1 MHSGLQNGRGIV
13 KVLETDRLV
22 LRLISTDD
30 AEFFLR
36 LLNEPSFLRFIG
48 DKKVRSL
55 EDAHNYIVNGPI
67 QSYQRFGFGLYLV
80 ELKITAVPI
89 GICGLLKRDT
99 LDDVDIGFAFLPEF
113 WACGYGFESARAT
126 MVHERDAKGLKRIL
140 AITSPDNFGSIA
152 LLEKLGLKFERLMKL
167 TEDTPEVKLFAA
179 DL

>member
-1 MHSGLQNGRGIV
+1 MKI
-13 KVLETDRLV
+13 LETDRLL

-30 AEFFLR
+30 AEFFLG

-80 ELKITAVPI
+80 ELKDTSVPI
-89 GICGLLKRDT
+89 GICGLLKRDA
-99 LDDVDIGFAFLPEF
+99 LDDVDIGFAFLPDF
-113 WACGYGFESARAT
+113 WARGYGFESARAIMIHGRNT
-126 MVHERDAKGLKRIL
+126 MGLKRIL
-140 AITSPDNFGSIA
+140 AITSPDNVGSIA
-152 LLEKLGLKFERLMKL
+152 LLEKLGLKYERITKL
-167 TEDTPEVKLFAA
+167 SEDASEVKLFAA

>member
-1 MHSGLQNGRGIV
+1 MDSGLQNRRGIV

-67 QSYQRFGFGLYLV
+67 QSYQRLGFGLYLV
-80 ELKITAVPI
+80 ELKTTSVPI

-113 WACGYGFESARAT
+113 WASGYGFESARAV
-126 MVHERDAKGLKRIL
+126 MAHERDAKGFKRIL
-140 AITSPDNFGSIA
+140 AITSPDNVGSIA
-152 LLEKLGLKFERLMKL
+152 LLEKLGLKFERLMRL
-167 TEDTPEVKLFAA
+167 TEDAPEVKLFATEP
-179 DL
+179 

>member
-1 MHSGLQNGRGIV
+1 MEKHVV

-55 EDAHNYIVNGPI
+55 DDARNYILNGPI
-67 QSYQRFGFGLYLV
+67 QSYQNFGFGLYLV
-80 ELKITAVPI
+80 ELKGSTVPI

-113 WACGYGFESARAT
+113 WAQGYGFESAAAIMNHGRDT
-126 MVHERDAKGLKRIL
+126 MGLQRIL
-140 AITSPDNFGSIA
+140 AITSPDNVGSIA
-152 LLEKLGLKFERLMKL
+152 LLEKLGMKYERLMKL
-167 TEDTPEVKLFAA
+167 SEDAPEVKLFAA

>member
-1 MHSGLQNGRGIV
+1 MQSAAQNGRGIV

-55 EDAHNYIVNGPI
+55 EDAHNYILNGPL

-80 ELKITAVPI
+80 ELKTTSVPI

-113 WACGYGFESARAT
+113 WARGYGFESARAL
-126 MVHERDAKGLKRIL
+126 MAHERDAKGLKRIL
-140 AITSPDNFGSIA
+140 AITSPDNVGSVA

-167 TEDTPEVKLFAA
+167 TEDAPEVKLFAA

>member
-1 MHSGLQNGRGIV
+1 M
-13 KVLETDRLV
+13 KVLETERLV

-55 EDAHNYIVNGPI
+55 ADAHNYIVNGPI

-80 ELKITAVPI
+80 ELKDTSVPI

-99 LDDVDIGFAFLPEF
+99 LDDVDIGFAFLPDF
-113 WACGYGFESARAT
+113 WAQGYGFESARAIMIHGRNT
-126 MVHERDAKGLKRIL
+126 MGLKRIL
-140 AITSPDNFGSIA
+140 AITSPDNVGSIA
-152 LLEKLGLKFERLMKL
+152 LLEKLGLKYERVTKL
-167 TEDTPEVKLFAA
+167 SDDAPDVKLFTA

>member
-1 MHSGLQNGRGIV
+1 M

-22 LRLISTDD
+22 LRLVSTDD

-36 LLNEPSFLRFIG
+36 LLNEPSFLQFIG
-48 DKKVRSL
+48 DKNVRSL
-55 EDAHNYIVNGPI
+55 EDARNYIVNGPV

-80 ELKITAVPI
+80 ELKTTAVPI

-113 WACGYGFESARAT
+113 WAHGYGFESARAI
-126 MVHERDAKGLKRIL
+126 MVHERNAKGFKRIL
-140 AITSPDNFGSIA
+140 AITSPDNLGSIA
-152 LLEKLGLKFERLMKL
+152 LLEKLGFKYQRLIKL
-167 TEDTPEVKLFAA
+167 TEDAPEVKLFAA

>member
-1 MHSGLQNGRGIV
+1 MKSAAQNGRGIV

-22 LRLISTDD
+22 LRLISTND

-36 LLNEPSFLRFIG
+36 LLNEPSFLQFIG

-80 ELKITAVPI
+80 ELKATSVPI

-113 WACGYGFESARAT
+113 WARGYGFESARAL

-140 AITSPDNFGSIA
+140 AITSPDNVGSIA

-167 TEDTPEVKLFAA
+167 TEDAPEVKLFAA